1 MNRTPP
7 GLSAAARAEARQ
19 RALWA
24 RRVRAGIKDD
34 VRAGRRHP
42 NQVIELAFSDSDEGR
57 AAARMTIGDL
67 LLSLPGLGEVGV
79 DRLLVDLR
87 IDGDRRLRALG
98 YRQRDELNRVLR

>member
-1 MNRTPP
+1 MSRTPP
-7 GLSAAARAEARQ
+7 VLSDSTRAEARQ
-19 RALWA
+19 RALRA
-24 RRVRAGIKDD
+24 RRMRAELKDD

-42 NQVIELAFSDSDEGR
+42 SHVIDLAFSESEEGR

-98 YRQRDELNRVLR
+98 HRQRDELNRALR